1 MTLSFREYDYKRGR
15 RKVDSLILDMLN
27 EIIKLVTPYA
37 ISIMLG
43 FDEDLGWMVKIATSN
58 PEVVADL
65 LQDEDYNVCI
75 IGGNEVIV
83 DLL

>member
-1 MTLSFREYDYKRGR
+1 MTLSFREYDFNKRR
-15 RKVDSLILDMLN
+15 RKEDSLILDMLK

-37 ISIMLG
+37 ASIMLG
-43 FDEDLGWMVKIATSN
+43 FDVDLGWMVKITTSR
-58 PEVVADL
+58 PQEVAEL

-75 IGGNEVIV
+75 IGSNEVIV

>member
-1 MTLSFREYDYKRGR
+1 MTLSFREYDFNKRR
-15 RKVDSLILDMLN
+15 HKVDSLILDMLN

-37 ISIMLG
+37 ASIMLG
-43 FDEDLGWMVKIATSN
+43 FDDDLGWMVKIATSN
-58 PEVVADL
+58 PKAVADL

-75 IGGNEVIV
+75 IGSNEVIV

>member
-37 ISIMLG
+37 VSIMLG

>member
-1 MTLSFREYDYKRGR
+1 MTLSFREYDFNKRR
-15 RKVDSLILDMLN
+15 HKVDSLILDMLN

-37 ISIMLG
+37 ASIMLG
-43 FDEDLGWMVKIATSN
+43 FDDDLGWMVKITTSN
-58 PEVVADL
+58 PKIVADL

-75 IGGNEVIV
+75 IGSNEVIV

>member
-1 MTLSFREYDYKRGR
+1 MTLSFREYDYKKGR

-37 ISIMLG
+37 VSIMLG